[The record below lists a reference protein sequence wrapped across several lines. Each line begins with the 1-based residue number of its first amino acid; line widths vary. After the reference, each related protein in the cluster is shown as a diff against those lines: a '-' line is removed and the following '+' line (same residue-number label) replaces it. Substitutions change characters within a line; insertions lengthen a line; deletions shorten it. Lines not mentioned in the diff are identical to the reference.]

1 LPAFDLTANVNLR
14 ASNISA
20 TVQSIQQQ
28 LNGLTANITIN
39 VAPNSA
45 TAISIIHTRLQALI
59 PTLNAVT
66 TSAQQAAVALNAMS
80 SVFKGIQ
87 LNVQSMTSGI
97 SSAAKSIAA
106 IGTQAVESSSA
117 VERFGEQTGKLGIR
131 FLAFSTA
138 ATAVIG
144 FIQALRSGIGS
155 AVDFEREMLR
165 LQQVGNDS
173 AQQIKGLQDS
183 ITAISTSLGV
193 SSGQLAK
200 ASVLFRGAGFDI
212 DEVRSSLEALSK
224 TELAPQ
230 FKNPQETTE
239 GIIAIRAQFGIA
251 AADIEKSLSAINA
264 VSARF
269 AAESGD
275 MISAIRDAGGSF
287 KAAGG
292 DINQFL
298 ALFTSVRATTRESA
312 DSIAN
317 ALRTIFARLQRPETG
332 NAFHQ
337 LGIDLRDANG
347 QFVGAYQAIEK
358 IHTALSGIAT
368 TDPRFAKIAEDLGG
382 FRNLEKTIALIQQ
395 FPLAQQAYIA
405 AQQGA
410 NSLTEQAEKT
420 QGNLVRRLGELH
432 EKFLDLGRTIVAT
445 PTFQNFARTALDLA
459 ESLVQLT
466 KSLTPLL
473 PLLQALAYIKI
484 GQGIAPFLA
493 GAFKGAS
500 TFPVRG
506 FAGGGLVPGSGN
518 TDNFPA
524 KLTPGEFVLRKDAVQ
539 ALGVD
544 RLDEINRKKFADG
557 GVVRIKPNTVGVISL
572 NKSINNHQ
580 ESLNSSDKDVRR
592 KLKEIYGDDTD
603 LTTVEGSY
611 ELSGV
616 SPKLHDTVF
625 NVVQT
630 KFPQMIRSVLGTVL
644 RKPDQRSKVIGNFE
658 NNQEKLYDFFGG
670 KSVSGNV
677 FEGSLSLIKG
687 QITKSTN
694 EDFFDFHNVEKG
706 AFLDFATLSTDKL
719 VAEAKPADVRKEN
732 IRSKIFN
739 EVIAHGASLLDQD
752 PTAISPTKRKE
763 LLKRHQDKLPTLSQD
778 IEGLEAEYKKSRSPA
793 VLQALRDRKVPGYQS
808 GGFVDSVPALL
819 TPGEYII
826 NREAAQHLGRSNLDK
841 LNNVRRFATGGPVQ
855 NFAEGGLASAV
866 GGGAGLGL
874 LLISQLGGL
883 NNEFGKAT
891 QSITQFIAQV
901 GSGTFIM
908 NQLTQSGLRNT
919 ITKKEETLASEKLI
933 LVKKQEA
940 LETLKNTTIPGLRSQ
955 LNTAATPELRDEFR
969 KQLGNAGR
977 EKGELTKNIGDI
989 QTNISETTNAISGF
1003 NKVSYAL
1010 TGFNIAIS
1018 AVTTGLNIYA
1028 QSQSEAANKALEN
1041 AHTEV
1046 QIAQAQTD
1054 IISANK
1060 NQAGAQYGQLGATG
1074 GSVAG
1079 GLIGGAIGG
1088 LPGYL
1093 IGSAAGELAGAL
1105 IGYFSGR
1112 IFGGDEHGTEIKAAN
1127 QSIDQNIKKLN
1138 EAQKQLTAGKIS
1150 PEEALRI
1157 TREQGGASEHRIR
1170 TVGGEQEER
1179 DALRK
1184 RIAET
1189 AEPLKA
1195 QAELAIATKK
1205 QADALSKA
1213 ADISEHFN
1221 TIFGQLA
1228 GTIELANN
1236 QFNRAEA
1243 GLDNFTSALAGQIT
1257 SLKIPTEKIPA
1268 LGTVPQEQYSQIVQ
1282 GITSQLGPLGTNLG
1296 NQLQD
1301 LNKISTDLPPI
1312 LDEILRR
1319 GQLTGNTDPASTVA
1333 NIVTERF
1340 GNIDKGVL
1348 NELAESIRGTLTQE
1362 KVEKNQLQPEQFTQQ
1377 LIKPLE
1383 GRRIQIAEEANKNIS
1398 TAINKFG
1405 ENITKYQSFVDK
1417 QTALQDQLNDVAL
1430 QRIKFETEIY
1440 ARETGQRANAY
1451 RLISPETAQLPFLRA
1466 QERLTGFQGNAA
1478 LDPRQIGNSLQETF
1492 DLIRQTEQRALGSR
1506 DTNTITQAIESLGG
1520 LNAKSRDL
1528 QKALENLTKTSGQLA
1543 DIHDRL
1549 ARLDKASESRYGL
1562 AEQYLTANPQ
1572 EYRELETKRLT
1583 SAALLSGQVNLAQ
1596 LTPDQRRGAFE
1607 YFRAGGENTAENIG
1621 IDRIG
1626 GLNSQRISTDIL
1638 RSLIGAFPGPGQ
1650 FAFNRPT
1657 SYAEGGA
1664 SGRDL
1669 TERQGLE
1676 ERERRVLQTSADAAT
1691 ALSGV
1696 IGTNNNDFLNR
1707 LHEEFTAFLAGLRQT
1722 PDVENQAFGGP
1733 IFKPRGTDT
1742 VPAMLTPGE
1751 FVINAGSA
1759 QKNLSLLHAINSGAT
1774 YSADG
1779 GLINKKKKKEFVGPP
1794 EESTVLK
1801 GSIEEHRKLARQAAE
1816 KENQIRNIIVATDK
1830 TLHGGSQAGIY
1841 SYDNRA
1847 FNQENIARVKE
1858 ERALERI
1865 ERTKKLEARA
1875 KVQEDVLTGGIR
1887 SRGLESGLGFTP
1899 GYHFNFKDTVEPTDD
1914 VASLLRSRTSEA
1926 GLGFGPSKGV
1936 IPQFTL
1942 PTGVVNKA
1950 PATPLVIV
1958 AGENVSGTKTTGA
1971 ASEFAGQAHT
1981 QQVIAQNLAK
1991 NVAEDKG
1998 KKIKKVEFES
2008 RGGMVYAQGGG
2019 LLEDIK
2025 LLFGITTGS
2034 RKSFYEERDTDKT
2047 GITGYTKEGKDVSSV
2062 PPELLAKANAE
2073 IAAGRTEKEQK
2084 QAEAYKASPGFVGPK
2099 PFAETFIGP
2108 QISPELKQQRL
2119 GEEKK
2124 LQNYQD
2130 YLKTVPDIV
2139 PKQSPYPDI
2148 GPEVTDADFEAAG
2161 TQTRAQKIGHARQ
2174 IFEAAQAG
2182 IKADQEEKGP
2192 SLYNRVRGLNAA
2204 RFQDTRTANQERYQT
2219 RRAAGA
2225 AHYAQ
2230 DIKGRALLDRYF
2242 GPQAVD
2248 PQALER
2254 SDQFQG
2260 LKKSIGG
2267 LEAKRTQAQ
2276 EEAYGKAG
2284 FEGLPTQGVFKQV
2297 QGAAKIL
2304 GAEGQVQKD
2313 IAAGTPAPVGGGDVQ
2328 TLQQRVAYLE
2338 QLVLNLSRGN
2348 QQQRPN
2354 FGVLRASGG
2363 PIGTDTV
2370 PAMLTPGEFVINAQ
2384 ATKQHYSLLNAI
2396 NNSRGGPVQASS
2408 GGVIQHYQG
2417 GGAVG
2422 GGAEAFAGAATR
2434 LTEGFSSFRDSASVF
2449 LKAATDMGNVA
2460 NILKNVNIPTEI
2472 SIRREG
2478 TVQVI
2483 LNGAEVLAAI
2493 KGDLQSYINN
2503 QIVTMIKNSQQQV
2516 ADQPPAA

>member
-80 SVFKGIQ
+80 NVFKGIQ

-445 PTFQNFARTALDLA
+445 PSFQNFARTALDLA
-459 ESLVQLT
+459 EALVQLT

-473 PLLQALAYIKI
+473 PLLQTLAYIKI

-524 KLTPGEFVLRKDAVQ
+524 KLTPGEFVLRKDAVKT
-539 ALGVD
+539 LGVD
-544 RLDEINRKKFADG
+544 TLDRINRQRFAEGGTVTIDPQAV
-557 GVVRIKPNTVGVISL
+557 GVVALETTKSGPRSFGSGSANVKSKLDKLFPGEGYTNISGSFETVGV
-572 NKSINNHQ
+572 NPN
-580 ESLNSSDKDVRR
+580 
-592 KLKEIYGDDTD
+592 LKEAIEKNSPQYFRSG
-603 LTTVEGSY
+603 VQSIVNKVFKK
-611 ELSGV
+611 SGV
-616 SPKLHDTVF
+616 SQKILPPSIAQSLFD
-625 NVVQT
+625 N
-630 KFPQMIRSVLGTVL
+630 
-644 RKPDQRSKVIGNFE
+644 
-658 NNQEKLYDFFGG
+658 FGG
-670 KSVSGNV
+670 KG
-677 FEGSLSLIKG
+677 FAGSLFEALLNVARG
-687 QITKSTN
+687 QVDKPKN
-694 EDFFDFHNVEKG
+694 EANFDFRNLGPNDFSELATFSGPKKYGEAKTQVKNDKIINKILNEASDDNTLLQKLPFTPVKDKEKG
-706 AFLDFATLSTDKL
+706 DIGYPRGLTFAT
-719 VAEAKPADVRKEN
+719 
-732 IRSKIFN
+732 
-739 EVIAHGASLLDQD
+739 G
-752 PTAISPTKRKE
+752 
-763 LLKRHQDKLPTLSQD
+763 
-778 IEGLEAEYKKSRSPA
+778 GL
-793 VLQALRDRKVPGYQS
+793 
-808 GGFVDSVPALL
+808 VDSVPALL

-841 LNNVRRFATGGPVQ
+841 LNNVKRFATGGPVQ

-901 GSGTFIM
+901 GGGTFIM
-908 NQLTQSGLRNT
+908 NQLTQSGLREK
-919 ITKKEETLASEKLI
+919 ISKEQETLASQQVTLA
-933 LVKKQEA
+933 KKKEA
-940 LETLKNTTIPGLRSQ
+940 LETLQKTTIPALQEQ
-955 LNTAATPELRDEFR
+955 LNNATSDPNLQLELK
-969 KQLGNAGR
+969 KQLGIAATQ
-977 EKGELTKNIGDI
+977 ETELHTNIGSI
-989 QTNISETTNAISGF
+989 NTEIGKTTNTISGF

-1060 NQAGAQYGQLGATG
+1060 NQTGAQYGQLGATG

-1112 IFGGDEHGTEIKAAN
+1112 TFGGDEHAVEIKAAN

-1157 TREQGGASEHRIR
+1157 TREQGGAAERRIQN
-1170 TVGGEQEER
+1170 VGGEQEER
-1179 DALRK
+1179 DILRK

-1189 AEPLKA
+1189 SEPLKA
-1195 QAELAIATKK
+1195 QAELAISTKK
-1205 QADALSKA
+1205 QADALAKA

-1282 GITSQLGPLGTNLG
+1282 GITSQLGPLGADLG

-1319 GQLTGNTDPASTVA
+1319 GQLTGDTDPASTVA
-1333 NIVTERF
+1333 NIVSERF
-1340 GNIDKGVL
+1340 GNVDKGVL

-1417 QTALQDQLNDVAL
+1417 QTALQDQLNDIAL

-1451 RLISPETAQLPFLRA
+1451 RLISPETAQLPFLRT

-1596 LTPDQRRGAFE
+1596 LTPDQRRGSFE
-1607 YFRAGGENTAENIG
+1607 YLRAGGENTAENIG

-1626 GLNSQRISTDIL
+1626 GLNSQRVSTDIL

-1676 ERERRVLQTSADAAT
+1676 ERERRVLQISADAAT

-1722 PDVENQAFGGP
+1722 PDVEHQAFGGP

-1759 QKNLSLLHAINSGAT
+1759 QKNLPLLHAINNGAT
-1774 YSADG
+1774 E
-1779 GLINKKKKKEFVGPP
+1779 KKK
-1794 EESTVLK
+1794 
-1801 GSIEEHRKLARQAAE
+1801 Q
-1816 KENQIRNIIVATDK
+1816 D
-1830 TLHGGSQAGIY
+1830 
-1841 SYDNRA
+1841 
-1847 FNQENIARVKE
+1847 
-1858 ERALERI
+1858 
-1865 ERTKKLEARA
+1865 EAKA
-1875 KVQEDVLTGGIR
+1875 KVEIAT
-1887 SRGLESGLGFTP
+1887 
-1899 GYHFNFKDTVEPTDD
+1899 KD
-1914 VASLLRSRTSEA
+1914 EA
-1926 GLGFGPSKGV
+1926 
-1936 IPQFTL
+1936 
-1942 PTGVVNKA
+1942 
-1950 PATPLVIV
+1950 
-1958 AGENVSGTKTTGA
+1958 
-1971 ASEFAGQAHT
+1971 
-1981 QQVIAQNLAK
+1981 
-1991 NVAEDKG
+1991 
-1998 KKIKKVEFES
+1998 KKIKKIEYYRS
-2008 RGGMVYAQGGG
+2008 GGVVYAQGGG
-2019 LLEDIK
+2019 ILDFFEDLFKRGDNPAEDRLRDQGIGRVLNPPKEPISQEAEQQKRATDIYFASKKPESLLRSVQVSPVLNRPTPTQESIGQRKKSDIYFASSRLPEFPITSSPLVNVEEPSLIPKPAEETITPK
-2025 LLFGITTGS
+2025 LGPEPSL
-2034 RKSFYEERDTDKT
+2034 YEQQKQRPGVFQTPEFRAIAER
-2047 GITGYTKEGKDVSSV
+2047 GKELQIEGLIDNA
-2062 PPELLAKANAE
+2062 PPEEGPL
-2073 IAAGRTEKEQK
+2073 R
-2084 QAEAYKASPGFVGPK
+2084 PK
-2099 PFAETFIGP
+2099 PATTTSKILDQLRVRQQVRE
-2108 QISPELKQQRL
+2108 QAAVKKQDRLDVADYYKQQRADQL
-2119 GEEKK
+2119 EYAYSPEAIQKDPLLRAKQQREELRDQVAELTPEKPK
-2124 LQNYQD
+2124 TLYQQAVGLRGAQVRD
-2130 YLKTVPDIV
+2130 
-2139 PKQSPYPDI
+2139 
-2148 GPEVTDADFEAAG
+2148 
-2161 TQTRAQKIGHARQ
+2161 TRAALREQRQ
-2174 IFEAAQAG
+2174 VQLEQRREDFAQ
-2182 IKADQEEKGP
+2182 
-2192 SLYNRVRGLNAA
+2192 RRG
-2204 RFQDTRTANQERYQT
+2204 
-2219 RRAAGA
+2219 G
-2225 AHYAQ
+2225 
-2230 DIKGRALLDRYF
+2230 KLLQGLF
-2242 GPQAVD
+2242 GPQAVAPD
-2248 PQALER
+2248 AILG
-2254 SDQFQG
+2254 DQ
-2260 LKKSIGG
+2260 
-2267 LEAKRTQAQ
+2267 RTQQLKQGISSIEETRKTAQ
-2276 EEAYGKAG
+2276 EEALVQAG
-2284 FEGLPTQGVFKQV
+2284 GLNIRKPSIFKEV
-2297 QGAAKIL
+2297 QGAAQVL

-2313 IAAGTPAPVGGGDVQ
+2313 IAAGTPAPVGGDVQ
-2328 TLQQRVAYLE
+2328 ALQQRVVYLE

-2354 FGVLRASGG
+2354 FGVLRANGG

-2422 GGAEAFAGAATR
+2422 GGGAEAFTGAATR
-2434 LTEGFSSFRDSASVF
+2434 LAESFSSFRDSAAMF
-2449 LKAATDMGNVA
+2449 TKAASDMNNVA
-2460 NILKNVNIPTEI
+2460 NILREVRIPTEI

-2493 KGDLQSYINN
+2493 KGDLQSYVNN